1 MKNSIRCPCGGSA
14 PYRKDLR
21 FNNNPIEGWKC
32 EKCKESYYN
41 PIQAERILLINK
53 IRKMKYLVKVG
64 KMKSNYIIR
73 IPKEVGEALDLKQGK
88 EVELGI
94 RGEKEIVISA
104 L

>member
-1 MKNSIRCPCGGSA
+1 
-14 PYRKDLR
+14 
-21 FNNNPIEGWKC
+21 
-32 EKCKESYYN
+32 
-41 PIQAERILLINK
+41 
-53 IRKMKYLVKVG
+53 MKYLVKVG